1 MKLVKPYFEILEQ
14 DSGISGVYKAI
25 EWAGRLSYKSEDR
38 ITEISA
44 KPFVDKLITA
54 GHLSCLEH
62 GTVYLKI
69 PLTEWDDIYV
79 YKLGDNPYTKYEEH
93 IEFNKFGGSFVYVT
107 TNYRVIKEWD
117 LNSALR
123 YISEPCDLHHRRI
136 GVFFNSD
143 IGTMR
148 ELFRHRKMSYIQESS
163 RFVNYSSGKFN
174 RELTFILPS
183 WLSIKEENYT
193 SPLEIFSKTP
203 LSGYEPGEEV
213 FLNSLLQAEQ
223 SYMTLI
229 DSGWKPEQAR
239 NVLPLATK
247 SEAIVTGFVSDWKHI
262 FRLRTSIA
270 ETGRPHPQMLELM
283 DPLYEEFIRRN
294 LISKIK

>member
-25 EWAGRLSYKSEDR
+25 ERAGRLAYKSEDK
-38 ITEISA
+38 ITEDSA
-44 KPFVDKLITA
+44 KPFVDKLINS

-62 GTVYLKI
+62 GTIYLNV
-69 PLTEWDDIYV
+69 PMTEWDYNYV
-79 YKLGDNPYTKYEEH
+79 YELWDDPYTKY
-93 IEFNKFGGSFVYVT
+93 NDLYADTWSDSTVYVT
-107 TNYRVIKEWD
+107 TNYRVIREKDIQPILE
-117 LNSALR
+117 
-123 YISEPCDLHHRRI
+123 YISEPNEHHERRI
-136 GVFFNSD
+136 SVFFNSD

-148 ELFRHRKMSYIQESS
+148 ELFRHRRMSYIQESS
-163 RFVNYSSGKFN
+163 RFCNYSNGKFDN
-174 RELTFILPS
+174 ELVFILPPWMS
-183 WLSIKEENYT
+183 VKEETYT
-193 SPLEIFSKTP
+193 STLEIFSKTP
-203 LSGYEPGEEV
+203 LSGYKPGEEI

-247 SEAIVTGFVSDWKHI
+247 SEAIVTGFVSDWEHI

-283 DPLYEEFIRRN
+283 DPLYEEFIKRN

>member
-1 MKLVKPYFEILEQ
+1 MKLVKPHFEILEQ
-14 DSGISGVYKAI
+14 ESGISGIYKAI
-25 EWAGRLSYKSEDR
+25 ERAGRLSYKSEDR
-38 ITEISA
+38 ITEFSA
-44 KPFVDKLITA
+44 KPFVEKLINA

-107 TNYRVIKEWD
+107 TNYRVIKEWN
-117 LNSALR
+117 LNSVLR
-123 YISEPCDLHHRRI
+123 YISDPCDLHHRRI

-148 ELFRHRKMSYIQESS
+148 ELFRHRRMSYIQEST
-163 RFVNYSSGKFN
+163 RFCNYSNGKFDG
-174 RELTFILPS
+174 EVTFIQPPWLPDAKDIDNNTYAD
-183 WLSIKEENYT
+183 LCFRQALHDAEDKYLILLKE
-193 SPLEIFSKTP
+193 
-203 LSGYEPGEEV
+203 
-213 FLNSLLQAEQ
+213 
-223 SYMTLI
+223 
-229 DSGWKPEQAR
+229 GWKPEQAR

-247 SEAIVTGFVSDWKHI
+247 SEAIVTGFVSDWEHI

-283 DPLYEEFIRRN
+283 DPLYEEFIKRN

>member
-14 DSGISGVYKAI
+14 ESGISGVYKAI
-25 EWAGRLSYKSEDR
+25 ERAGRLSYRSEDR
-38 ITEISA
+38 ITEDSA
-44 KPFVDKLITA
+44 KPFVDKLTNA

-62 GTVYLKI
+62 GTVYLYI
-69 PLTEWDDIYV
+69 PMPEWVDTYV
-79 YKLGDNPYTKYEEH
+79 HKLGDSPYTKY
-93 IEFNKFGGSFVYVT
+93 IDVFTDTWGTSTVSVT
-107 TNYRVIKEWD
+107 TNYRVIIEQG
-117 LNSALR
+117 LHSVLE
-123 YISEPCDLHHRRI
+123 YISKPNEYHERRI
-136 GVFFNSD
+136 SVFFNSD

-148 ELFRHRKMSYIQESS
+148 ELFRHRRMSYIQESS
-163 RFVNYSSGKFN
+163 RFCNYSNGKFDN
-174 RELTFILPS
+174 ELVFILPP
-183 WLSIKEENYT
+183 WMSIKEETYT
-193 SPLEIFSKTP
+193 STLEIFSKTP
-203 LSGYEPGEEV
+203 LPGYKPGEEI

-223 SYMTLI
+223 SYMALI

-247 SEAIVTGFVSDWKHI
+247 SEAIVTGFVSDWEHI

>member
-14 DSGISGVYKAI
+14 EPRISGVYKAI
-25 EWAGRLSYKSEDR
+25 ERAGRLSYKSEDR
-38 ITEISA
+38 ITETSA
-44 KPFVDKLITA
+44 KPFVDKLISA

-79 YKLGDNPYTKYEEH
+79 YKLGDNPYTRYDEH
-93 IEFNKFGGSFVYVT
+93 IEFNKFGGAFVYVT
-107 TNYRVIKEWD
+107 TNYRVIYESSLK
-117 LNSALR
+117 SALR
-123 YISEPCDLHHRRI
+123 YLSEPCEFHRRRI

-148 ELFRHRKMSYIQESS
+148 ELFRHRRMSYIQESS
-163 RFVNYSSGKFN
+163 RFCNYSNGKFDG
-174 RELTFILPS
+174 EVTFIQPPWLPEAEDIDNNTYAD
-183 WLSIKEENYT
+183 LCFRQALHDAEDKYLTLLKE
-193 SPLEIFSKTP
+193 
-203 LSGYEPGEEV
+203 
-213 FLNSLLQAEQ
+213 
-223 SYMTLI
+223 
-229 DSGWKPEQAR
+229 GWKPEQAR

-247 SEAIVTGFVSDWKHI
+247 SEAIVTGFTSDWEHI

-283 DPLYEEFIRRN
+283 NPLYEEFVKRN

>member
-1 MKLVKPYFEILEQ
+1 MKLVKTYFEILEQ
-14 DSGISGVYKAI
+14 DSGILGVYKAI
-25 EWAGRLSYKSEDR
+25 ERAGRLSYKSENK
-38 ITEISA
+38 ITDTSA
-44 KPFVDKLITA
+44 VPFVEKLINA

-62 GTVYLKI
+62 GTVYLKLS
-69 PLTEWDDIYV
+69 PSEIYT
-79 YKLGDNPYTKYEEH
+79 YFKYRDNPYIKVHVTYSEETYPVPTYY
-93 IEFNKFGGSFVYVT
+93 IS
-107 TNYRVIKEWD
+107 TNYRVLIEHGWFDD
-117 LNSALR
+117 LKYLC
-123 YISEPCDLHHRRI
+123 EPTEHHERRI

-163 RFVNYSSGKFN
+163 RFCNYSNGKFN
-174 RELTFILPS
+174 GEVTFIQPPWLPDAEDIDNS
-183 WLSIKEENYT
+183 TYADLCFRQSLHDAEDKYLTLLKE
-193 SPLEIFSKTP
+193 
-203 LSGYEPGEEV
+203 
-213 FLNSLLQAEQ
+213 
-223 SYMTLI
+223 
-229 DSGWKPEQAR
+229 GWKPEQAR

-247 SEAIVTGFVSDWKHI
+247 SEAIVTGFVSDWEHI

>member
-14 DSGISGVYKAI
+14 DSGISDVYKAI
-25 EWAGRLSYKSEDR
+25 ERAGRLSYRSEDK
-38 ITEISA
+38 ITEDSA
-44 KPFVDKLITA
+44 KPFVEKLIKA

-69 PLTEWDDIYV
+69 PLTEWDDRYIYSFA
-79 YKLGDNPYTKYEEH
+79 YNPYTKYDED
-93 IEFNKFGGSFVYVT
+93 IKTNSFGGSFVYVT
-107 TNYRVIKEWD
+107 TNYRVIKE
-117 LNSALR
+117 LNIDSVLR
-123 YISEPCDLHHRRI
+123 YISEPCDLHQKRI
-136 GVFFNSD
+136 SVFFNSD

-148 ELFRHRKMSYIQESS
+148 ELFRHRRMSYIQAST
-163 RFVNYSSGKFN
+163 RFCNYSTSKFN
-174 RELTFILPS
+174 GEVTFIQPPWLPDS
-183 WLSIKEENYT
+183 EDIDNSTYADLCFRQALYDAENKYLTLLKE
-193 SPLEIFSKTP
+193 
-203 LSGYEPGEEV
+203 
-213 FLNSLLQAEQ
+213 
-223 SYMTLI
+223 
-229 DSGWKPEQAR
+229 GWKPEQAR

>member
-25 EWAGRLSYKSEDR
+25 ERAGRLSYKSENK
-38 ITEISA
+38 ITETSA
-44 KPFVDKLITA
+44 KPFVEKLIKA
-54 GHLSCLEH
+54 EHLSCLEH
-62 GTVYLKI
+62 GTVYLK
-69 PLTEWDDIYV
+69 LTPSEIHIYHK
-79 YKLGDNPYTKYEEH
+79 YRDNPYTKVH
-93 IEFNKFGGSFVYVT
+93 ITYSGDPYPVPTYYIS
-107 TNYRVIKEWD
+107 TNYRMLIEHGWLDD
-117 LNSALR
+117 LKYLC
-123 YISEPCDLHHRRI
+123 EPTEHHERRI

-148 ELFRHRKMSYIQESS
+148 ELFRHRRMSYIQESS
-163 RFVNYSSGKFN
+163 RFCNYLNRKFN
-174 RELTFILPS
+174 GEVTFIQPPWLPDAEDIDNS
-183 WLSIKEENYT
+183 TYADLCFRQALHDAEDKYLTLLKE
-193 SPLEIFSKTP
+193 
-203 LSGYEPGEEV
+203 
-213 FLNSLLQAEQ
+213 
-223 SYMTLI
+223 
-229 DSGWKPEQAR
+229 GWKPEQAR